1 MLHFEQQVAVEQW
14 WTKNTFIYVRSPCP
28 LRSFSNSARR
38 SCTEKDRTRHEKQRR
53 SEALC
58 LHQVQRQLKRK
69 CGNYQSKL
77 SPKAS
82 SMRGSGKQRRTV
94 GDPEREVLLPVLQNT
109 VIGLLRNDTRLTATQ
124 EWKMQVDFH
133 LKDALRWPN
142 RGTLAEYIEQH
153 FGSRTCSG
161 TILEP

>member
-1 MLHFEQQVAVEQW
+1 
-14 WTKNTFIYVRSPCP
+14 
-28 LRSFSNSARR
+28 
-38 SCTEKDRTRHEKQRR
+38 
-53 SEALC
+53 
-58 LHQVQRQLKRK
+58 
-69 CGNYQSKL
+69 
-77 SPKAS
+77 
-82 SMRGSGKQRRTV
+82 MRGSGKQRRTV

-161 TILEP
+161 TILEPWSTTQVDDEEAESPLKIIVKET